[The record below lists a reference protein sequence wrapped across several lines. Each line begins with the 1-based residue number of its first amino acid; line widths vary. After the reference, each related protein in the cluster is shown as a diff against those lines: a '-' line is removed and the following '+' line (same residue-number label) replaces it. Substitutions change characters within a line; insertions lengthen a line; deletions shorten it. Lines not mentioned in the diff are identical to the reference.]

1 MPLFNNIK
9 HQKETIDDFS
19 IERTKRTEAYN
30 MKSNHFHDGY
40 EIYYMFKGERFYF
53 IKDRTYH
60 VRAGDL
66 VLINMYDMHKTTEA
80 YSPSHERLL
89 INFRPDYIQTMTNG
103 MEEKFYEIFQTF
115 PVLRLNVREQGS
127 LESILRKMIKEY
139 EDKKEGYQTY
149 LKLLLVELLLYIY
162 RHIKKNK
169 IKPMEYHNSL
179 HEKVSE
185 IVRYINNHY
194 MDLLTLHSLSKQFHI
209 SPYYLS
215 RIYKKGT
222 GFSFVEYLNQVRIN
236 EAQKLLKTTSLSVTS
251 IAEKVGYENPT
262 HFGRVFKKV
271 TGISPLKY
279 RKTFL

>member
-1 MPLFNNIK
+1 
-9 HQKETIDDFS
+9 
-19 IERTKRTEAYN
+19 
-30 MKSNHFHDGY
+30 
-40 EIYYMFKGERFYF
+40 
-53 IKDRTYH
+53 
-60 VRAGDL
+60 
-66 VLINMYDMHKTTEA
+66 
-80 YSPSHERLL
+80 
-89 INFRPDYIQTMTNG
+89 
-103 MEEKFYEIFQTF
+103 
-115 PVLRLNVREQGS
+115 
-127 LESILRKMIKEY
+127 
-139 EDKKEGYQTY
+139 
-149 LKLLLVELLLYIY
+149 
-162 RHIKKNK
+162 
-169 IKPMEYHNSL
+169 MEYHNSL